1 MLGSGADLI
10 VNNIDLII
18 FRRAAEETEY
28 QLQITRDA
36 SYSAYRLVH
45 LPSSLTSCYDK
56 STISLLHHRR
66 AAPPQTAQTA
76 GPHVSYNFRMIDSG
90 SKESLLDLERRRR
103 ESSSTSVSRMEGTE
117 GRGNPGR

>member
-1 MLGSGADLI
+1 MALTVVDCC
-10 VNNIDLII
+10 NNALLI

-45 LPSSLTSCYDK
+45 FTSPSQSYYN
-56 STISLLHHRR
+56 LLHPRR
-66 AAPPQTAQTA
+66 AGAQPPGQTA

-103 ESSSTSVSRMEGTE
+103 EMEGTE
-117 GRGNPGR
+117 GEGRGHPGR